1 MSFVAVVT
9 GVVSAGIGVAKM
21 VKANKAAKEA
31 EKEAAKAREEMEKRK
46 AAFEQLDTSNPYKGM
61 QNVYDNM
68 ENTMEDL
75 TVNQQE
81 AEFQKQQSMQNQAN
95 IMQSMQGAAGS
106 SGIAALAQSLA
117 NQGAMDAQKA
127 AATIG
132 EQDTANQKA
141 AAEEAS
147 KIQETQLGEDQRLM
161 DLEREGELKSRQ
173 MEADKVDALLGMAAG
188 DVSAAQAL
196 QADAQQASMDAMGD
210 IAGGLGS
217 AAGAYAAREK

>member
-1 MSFVAVVT
+1 
-9 GVVSAGIGVAKM
+9 
-21 VKANKAAKEA
+21 
-31 EKEAAKAREEMEKRK
+31 
-46 AAFEQLDTSNPYKGM
+46 M

-132 EQDTANQKA
+132 EQETANQKA

>member
-1 MSFVAVVT
+1 MSFVAVAT

-21 VKANKAAKEA
+21 IKSNKAAKEA
-31 EKEAAKAREEMEKRK
+31 SKEAEKARVEMDKQK

-61 QNVYDNM
+61 QNVYENM

-81 AEFQKQQSMQNQAN
+81 AEFQMQQSKQNQAN
-95 IMQSMQGAAGS
+95 VMQSMQGAAGS

-117 NQGAMDAQKA
+117 NQGALDAQKQ

-132 EQDTANQKA
+132 EQETANQKA

-161 DLEREGELKSRQ
+161 DLEIEGELKSRQ
-173 MEADKVDALLGMAAG
+173 MEADKVDALMGLAAG
-188 DVSAAQAL
+188 DVSAANAL
-196 QADAQQASMDAMGD
+196 VASAQQSSMDAMGD

-217 AAGAYAAREK
+217 AAGAFAGREK

>member
-21 VKANKAAKEA
+21 VKGNKAAKEA
-31 EKEAAKAREEMEKRK
+31 AKEADKARVEMDKQK

-61 QNVYDNM
+61 QNVYENM
-68 ENTMEDL
+68 ENTIEDI

-81 AEFQKQQSMQNQAN
+81 AEFQSQQSMASQAN

-117 NQGAMDAQKA
+117 NQGALDAQKA

-132 EQDTANQKA
+132 VQETANQKA
-141 AAEEAS
+141 AAEQAAA
-147 KIQETQLGEDQRLM
+147 IQETQMGEEQRLM